1 MRLENRFL
9 KTFREKET
17 GHTGHLGKL
26 RSELPSAGNTKDHV
40 NGQMDTA
47 CGKHGKKRNEYR
59 ILVRIPEEKWQ
70 LRRPRRTREHNIKRD
85 LRGKKLSGLQ

>member
-47 CGKHGKKRNEYR
+47 CGKHGKKRNGNLEDLGAQWSI
-59 ILVRIPEEKWQ
+59 ILKGILGEKNFQ
-70 LRRPRRTREHNIKRD
+70 ACNRFI
-85 LRGKKLSGLQ
+85 